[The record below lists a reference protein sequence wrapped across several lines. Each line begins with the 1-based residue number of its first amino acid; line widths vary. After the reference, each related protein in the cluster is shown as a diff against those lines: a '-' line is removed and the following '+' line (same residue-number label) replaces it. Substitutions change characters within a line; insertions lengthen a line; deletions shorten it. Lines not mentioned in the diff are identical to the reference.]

1 MRRSGAPRLIA
12 MRRWFRNGLAA
23 AACALALAACGQS
36 NHLAP
41 VIQGGSGGRT
51 PLAALSGGAG
61 GTVTVER
68 GDSLYKIAKRTGV
81 PLRGLIDAN
90 RLRAPYTIYPGQKL
104 KLPATDSHVVAR
116 GDTVYGIADRYGIEP
131 GALVRANR
139 LEPPYRLEPG
149 QKLRLPGGASQVA
162 AANQGSK
169 APAPAARSAPAA
181 VKRETPAPAE
191 RQASEPA
198 AQAPSAPQPAPSSE
212 PRRAGPP
219 PQRSGSGFL
228 WPVRGKV
235 LSRFGSIGKGLK
247 NDGINIAADKGAP
260 VHAIENGV
268 VAYAGNELRGFG
280 NLLLVKH
287 DGGWISAYAHN
298 DALLVRTGER
308 VRRGQVISRVGS
320 TGSVDH
326 PQLHFELRRGN
337 RAVDPERYLGD
348 RTAMLI
354 LRRISRAF
362 S

>member
-51 PLAALSGGAG
+51 FDASRTAAAG

-104 KLPATDSHVVAR
+104 KLPATDAHVVAR
-116 GDTVYGIADRYGIEP
+116 GETVYGIADRYGVEP
-131 GALVRANR
+131 GPLVRANR

-149 QKLRLPGGASQVA
+149 QKLRLPGGTTQVA
-162 AANQGSK
+162 RTTTRQTKPETRPETKSD
-169 APAPAARSAPAA
+169 ARTSEP
-181 VKRETPAPAE
+181 VPAE
-191 RQASEPA
+191 RPA
-198 AQAPSAPQPAPSSE
+198 ASPPQQAAQPAPPSE

-219 PQRSGSGFL
+219 PERSGSGFL

-260 VHAIENGV
+260 VQAIENGV

-298 DALLVRTGER
+298 DELLVRTGER
-308 VRRGQVISRVGS
+308 VHRGQVISRVGS

-348 RTAMLI
+348 RTAMRI
-354 LRRISRAF
+354 LRRISRGF

>member
-1 MRRSGAPRLIA
+1 MRRRGVPRLCA

-23 AACALALAACGQS
+23 ASCALVLAACGQS
-36 NHLAP
+36 GRLAP
-41 VIQGGSGGRT
+41 LVQGSGGART
-51 PLAALSGGAG
+51 TDSARDVATG
-61 GTVTVER
+61 GTLTVER
-68 GDSLYKIAKRTGV
+68 GDSLYKIAKRAGV
-81 PLRGLIDAN
+81 PLRALIDAN
-90 RLRAPYTIYPGQKL
+90 RIRPPYRIYPGQKL
-104 KLPATDSHVVAR
+104 KLPATDVHVVAR

-131 GALVRANR
+131 GALVRTNR
-139 LEPPYRLEPG
+139 LEPPYRLETG
-149 QKLRLPGGASQVA
+149 QRLRLPGGATQVA
-162 AANQGSK
+162 R
-169 APAPAARSAPAA
+169 APAPSTPGQAAKSEAS
-181 VKRETPAPAE
+181 PAPSVPA
-191 RQASEPA
+191 QTQTADPPA
-198 AQAPSAPQPAPSSE
+198 AQPTPPAE

-219 PQRSGSGFL
+219 PERSGSGFL
-228 WPVRGKV
+228 WPVRGRV

-260 VHAIENGV
+260 VQAIENGV

-298 DALLVRTGER
+298 DELLVRTGER

-348 RTAMLI
+348 RSA
-354 LRRISRAF
+354 LRVVRRFSRAF

>member
-1 MRRSGAPRLIA
+1 MRRGGVPRFTA
-12 MRRWFRNGLAA
+12 VRRWFRNGLVSAS
-23 AACALALAACGQS
+23 CALVLAACGQS

-51 PLAALSGGAG
+51 PLAAQTGATG

-81 PLRGLIDAN
+81 PLRALIDAN
-90 RLRAPYTIYPGQKL
+90 RMRPPYTIYPGQKL
-104 KLPATDSHVVAR
+104 RLPATDAHVVAR
-116 GDTVYGIADRYGIEP
+116 GDTVYGIAERYGIEP

-149 QKLRLPGGASQVA
+149 QRLRLPGSATQVA
-162 AANQGSK
+162 ATG
-169 APAPAARSAPAA
+169 APAPRTSAAVRQEPEA
-181 VKRETPAPAE
+181 VKRDPAPAE
-191 RQASEPA
+191 RQASLP
-198 AQAPSAPQPAPSSE
+198 PSAQTGPSPPPE
-212 PRRAGPP
+212 PRKAGPP
-219 PQRSGSGFL
+219 PERSGSGFL
-228 WPVRGKV
+228 WPVRGRV
-235 LSRFGSIGKGLK
+235 LSRFGSVGKGLK
-247 NDGINIAADKGAP
+247 NDGINIAADRGTP
-260 VHAIENGV
+260 VQAIENGV

-298 DALLVRTGER
+298 DELLVRTGER

-348 RTAMLI
+348 RTA
-354 LRRISRAF
+354 LRLPRRFSRAF